1 MSANTALVDPADGY
15 RPGDLTASLWRA
27 TLSPLMRLWYRRGLA
42 ANDFLPR
49 PEDTAAHAC
58 GPRPA
63 RILILGGAGPVIG
76 WGVRRQDLALPGQLA
91 RFLAAATGRGIDV
104 TVVADRE
111 LALENALS
119 ALADRD
125 LRVDAVIV
133 VTGAR
138 EAVTLRAPR
147 AWRRDV
153 RALLRGLKAACPPST
168 RFLLAG
174 TQPIRSIVA
183 FRSAGL
189 GGIAERHGHRLNE
202 GMREVCER
210 EPRAVYTPMPAPTDS
225 ANGRYRSPAG
235 FRQWAEVIG
244 PHIAEHI
251 AAGMGPGATSRRGPG
266 GEPDV
271 EPPCE
276 SIRCPGRAADWDGD
290 HVPAGRPD

>member
-1 MSANTALVDPADGY
+1 MVAGDGY
-15 RPGDLTASLWRA
+15 RPGDLTAALWRA
-27 TLSPLMRLWYRRGLA
+27 ALSPLMRVWYRRGLA
-42 ANDFLPR
+42 ANDFVPR
-49 PEDTAAHAC
+49 PEDTSAHAC

-63 RILILGGAGPVIG
+63 RILVLGGAGPVMG
-76 WGVRRQDLALPGQLA
+76 WGVRCQDLALPGQLA

-104 TVVADRE
+104 TVLVDRE
-111 LALENALS
+111 LALEHALS
-119 ALADRD
+119 ALAGRD

-138 EAVTLRAPR
+138 EAVTLRSPS
-147 AWRRDV
+147 AWRRDL
-153 RALLRGLKAACPPST
+153 RALLRGLEDACPPST

-189 GGIAERHGHRLNE
+189 GGIAERHGRRLNE

-210 EPRAVYTPMPAPTDS
+210 EPRAVYAPMPAPTDA

-244 PHIAEHI
+244 PRLAEGI
-251 AAGMGPGATSRRGPG
+251 AAGAGAGRPSRRPRGATT
-266 GEPDV
+266 DV

-276 SIRCPGRAADWDGD
+276 SIHCPGRAAGWDAD
-290 HVPAGRPD
+290 HVPASRPD